1 MFGQKIL
8 RSAFYAGVVLF
19 VMEMETFSSLGVLNS
34 SLNEKNL
41 SRGMKRQ
48 SSYLEF
54 SIINDRN

>member
-34 SLNEKNL
+34 SLNEKKPLQGNEKAIIL
-41 SRGMKRQ
+41 SR
-48 SSYLEF
+48 
-54 SIINDRN
+54 I